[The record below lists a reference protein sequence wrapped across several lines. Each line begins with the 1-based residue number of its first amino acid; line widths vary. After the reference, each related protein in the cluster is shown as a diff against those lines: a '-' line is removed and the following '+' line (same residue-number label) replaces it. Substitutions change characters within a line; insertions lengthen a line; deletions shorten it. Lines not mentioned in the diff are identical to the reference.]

1 MKAPGVL
8 SCSGGLHGEDAV
20 CGRPC
25 AGPNGEGGEGDSA
38 RPSSASSMS
47 SSPSP
52 DSSRARFTQ
61 GERLARRDASAGLR
75 AALASSSL
83 SFSRDD
89 SRSHSIRWHSTCRSR
104 TSSEVAAGF
113 DEASAADAFRLTE
126 GRSSSSSHASW
137 SSSRSCF
144 APRAL
149 VLARTARSY
158 LAARVDAPPRC
169 ARFFLAP
176 THANMPT
183 APRGSAARRPP
194 FVTPGQPRIWDRMP
208 RSTGRKRG
216 KHVGPKQT

>member
-1 MKAPGVL
+1 
-8 SCSGGLHGEDAV
+8 
-20 CGRPC
+20 
-25 AGPNGEGGEGDSA
+25 
-38 RPSSASSMS
+38 MS

-83 SFSRDD
+83 FFSRDD

-113 DEASAADAFRLTE
+113 DEASAADDFRLTE
-126 GRSSSSSHASW
+126 GRSSSSAHPRW

-176 THANMPT
+176 THANMLT
-183 APRGSAARRPP
+183 APRASAARHPP
-194 FVTPGQPRIWDRMP
+194 FVTPGAAWPDLGWPNPREVIFSRARNDQLMTKNFVVKTFSRRHVCSCFGRRGTAHRAP
-208 RSTGRKRG
+208 REMER
-216 KHVGPKQT
+216 